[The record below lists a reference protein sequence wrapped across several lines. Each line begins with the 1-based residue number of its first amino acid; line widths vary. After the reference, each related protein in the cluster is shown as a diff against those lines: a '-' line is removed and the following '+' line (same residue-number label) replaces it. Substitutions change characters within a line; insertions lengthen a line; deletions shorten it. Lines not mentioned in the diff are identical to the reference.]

1 MALIQPTIV
10 MKFVLH
16 LEHLRYFQNKGFILF
31 EQLLPNHECALLE
44 ETIVSFIQ
52 SLAKHSNDSRWI
64 ENLYRS
70 IPMISRIVKKRH
82 LDRFAAELV
91 HRQKLSLI
99 NDIFLDTNQP
109 IPEGTED
116 CHLLLH
122 LSGKQQGQGM
132 FFSQSYPKEEFP
144 LDSKAN
150 LLLLAFSSKGLPIA

>member
-1 MALIQPTIV
+1 MTV

-31 EQLLPNHECALLE
+31 EQLLPNNECALLE
-44 ETIVSFIQ
+44 ENIITFIR
-52 SLAKHSNDSRWI
+52 SLAKHSNDSRWR
-64 ENLYRS
+64 ENLCRS
-70 IPMISRIVKKRH
+70 LPIISRIIKKRH

-99 NDIFLDTNQP
+99 SDMFLETNQP

-122 LSGKQQGQGM
+122 LSGKQQGQGV
-132 FFSQSYPKEEFP
+132 FFSQSYPEEDFP
-144 LDSKAN
+144 LNSEAN